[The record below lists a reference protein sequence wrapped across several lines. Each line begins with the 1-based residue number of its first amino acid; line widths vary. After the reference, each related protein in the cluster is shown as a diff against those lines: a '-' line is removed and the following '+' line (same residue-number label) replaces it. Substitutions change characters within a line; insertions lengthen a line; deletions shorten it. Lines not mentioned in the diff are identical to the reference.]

1 MAAATAMPDAWTEL
15 CLIGVTS
22 EDDLNDEHEFAAYT
36 EDVTWDTGDKD
47 IEGVA
52 LTSGGRVVK
61 PIPMTDESVTMKVY
75 PVSVALTEGGFAQL
89 FHKDTVADTSEPYVV
104 TSTAQRKKHRLIF
117 VWSTD
122 LPAAASAIPQPGS
135 PAYRI
140 QVVNAYM
147 TGYKLN
153 YDDKILSAETTFK
166 WAPFTRAGIGNKRE
180 ESTTGSTLAT
190 AMLAKS
196 TNSAT
201 TWN

>member
-1 MAAATAMPDAWTEL
+1 MVAATAMPDAFSEL

-22 EDDLNDEHEFAAYT
+22 EDDLNNELEFAGYT
-36 EDVTWDTGDKD
+36 EDITWDTGDKD

-75 PVSVALTEGGFAQL
+75 PVTVDNTEGGFVQL
-89 FHKDTVADTSEPYVV
+89 FHPDISKDTSEPFVC

-117 VWSTD
+117 LWSSD
-122 LPAAASAIPQPGS
+122 LPAAASAVPQPGAPS
-135 PAYRI
+135 YRI
-140 QVVNAYM
+140 QVINAYM

-166 WAPFTRAGIGNKRE
+166 WAPFSRAGIGNKRE
-180 ESTTGSTLAT
+180 ESTTGGTQAT
-190 AMLAKS
+190 AQLALA